1 MCFDGQLWASLDT
14 SGFYQDIPHD
24 ALIKIISSA
33 GPFVR
38 DLNLR
43 GCVQLQDRWSVQG
56 LRDACRNVEN
66 FTLEGCRIDRGSL
79 QTFLLQNS
87 RLVTLNLGGLKSVT
101 NSAMKIIG
109 QYCPRVEVLN
119 VPWCNNVD
127 TRGLRHVVE
136 GCTLLRE
143 LNVGEMRGWDD
154 IEVMQAI
161 FERNNLERLVL
172 MRCDSLTDDSLRAL
186 IVGKDPEIDFL
197 TGRPSVPPRRLKH
210 LDLTKCRSITDAGA
224 KVLAHNVPNLAG
236 LQLSLCTALT
246 DAPLLDLLPTV
257 PVLTHLDIDEVEHLT
272 NATLQCLAN
281 SPCKETLQH
290 LGLSYC
296 ENLGDAGMLPV
307 LKSCTKL
314 QTLDMD
320 NTRISDLVL
329 AEAAALVRARNQ
341 LVERRLRAGEKP
353 SLGLRVVAYDCSN
366 VTWMGVRE
374 ILSRNAEPVRAYQ
387 TRDREGDGQERPTL
401 TYPPTY
407 LSLKAFYTWQPTVDQ
422 HTKRVAK
429 GDFAAANRLERKWA
443 DWMMLSEEAGVGGG
457 RRRRRRARLAAQ
469 EHVDEEAGV
478 GAEGVNPSTGRRR
491 ARSGPGQGCA
501 VM

>member
-1 MCFDGQLWASLDT
+1 
-14 SGFYQDIPHD
+14 
-24 ALIKIISSA
+24 
-33 GPFVR
+33 
-38 DLNLR
+38 
-43 GCVQLQDRWSVQG
+43 
-56 LRDACRNVEN
+56 
-66 FTLEGCRIDRGSL
+66 
-79 QTFLLQNS
+79 
-87 RLVTLNLGGLKSVT
+87 VTLNLGGLKSVT

-143 LNVGEMRGWDD
+143 LNVGEMRGWDV

-478 GAEGVNPSTGRRR
+478 GAEGVNPRTGRRR